1 MKEILIPAI
10 VSLFVSAVYCRISAD
25 WTFKII
31 DDYVKEVVEIAKKS
45 IRDRAERQDLHSS
58 F

>member
-1 MKEILIPAI
+1 MKEILVPAI

-31 DDYVKEVVEIAKKS
+31 DDYVKDVVETAKKS
-45 IRDRAERQDLHSS
+45 IRDMYKEE
-58 F
+58 